1 MTAHSETRILPWSPE
16 QMFDLVAAVD
26 RYPEFLPW
34 CLAARI
40 RRREG
45 EVFWADLVIGFKVF
59 RETFTS
65 RVATKRAEAIDVELA
80 EGPFRHLVNRWRF
93 HPHDEGGCR
102 VEFHVEFEFRSRV
115 LQAAIGA
122 LFDEATRRMIS
133 AFTKRAEA
141 LYGQSGVRQAAS

>member
-34 CLAARI
+34 CLASRI

-45 EVFWADLVIGFKVF
+45 DVFWADLVIGFKVF

-65 RVATKRAEAIDVELA
+65 RVTTIRAETIDVELA

-93 HPHDEGGCR
+93 HPHGDGGCR
-102 VEFHVEFEFRSRV
+102 IEFHVEFEFRSRV

-141 LYGQSGVRQAAS
+141 LYGPPGVRQVAS